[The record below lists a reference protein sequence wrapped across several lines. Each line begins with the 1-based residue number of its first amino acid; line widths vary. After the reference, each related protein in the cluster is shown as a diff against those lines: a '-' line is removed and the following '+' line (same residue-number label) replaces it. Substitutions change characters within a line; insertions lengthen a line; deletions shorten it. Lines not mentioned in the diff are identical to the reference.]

1 MESRGSK
8 RLALKGDFVA
18 KRALVVDSNPVARS
32 AIEILL
38 QRRGWEVI
46 GAVDGV
52 ETLRLASAW
61 HFDLLITDPDPS
73 KVPGLQLV
81 RIVKGGMLT
90 SDVRVIL
97 LLEEGQWVGEVAKL
111 ADDVLFKNG
120 QIDKQLQRHLT
131 HFFGEEQPEWTPGS
145 FPHVNAAW
153 GY

>member
-1 MESRGSK
+1 
-8 RLALKGDFVA
+8 VA

-38 QRRGWEVI
+38 QRRGWEVV

-81 RIVKGGMLT
+81 RIVKGGLLT
-90 SDVRVIL
+90 SEVRVIL

-111 ADDVLFKNG
+111 ADDVMFKND

-131 HFFGEEQPEWTPGS
+131 HYFGDAEPEWTPGS
-145 FPHVNAAW
+145 FPHVNTAW